1 MAMQRVAPASRTVRC
16 IRWLARPLAIVSI
29 WLVAVGFFWTAYTV
43 AGKREP
49 RSFEVLVFTAAF
61 ATAGVLSAA
70 VALLL
75 GGKKRWAAET
85 ALSVLIVTV
94 IPIGGSGALF
104 WMVPK
109 AGEYLLGMSAR
120 EFPAFRGEFLGSALK
135 IAGLAGPTGAVLGT
149 MIGVIAGLLLA
160 LAGRR
165 PRLVGWLVAWLLLAC
180 VMGSIHVV
188 AFDRLTVFVTSLRL
202 NGLNQLEY
210 SWYLAGELASAMG
223 ATAGAVVGA
232 VISCGAVRM
241 DVRSRRTLPPAPA
254 SRIES

>member
-1 MAMQRVAPASRTVRC
+1 
-16 IRWLARPLAIVSI
+16 
-29 WLVAVGFFWTAYTV
+29 
-43 AGKREP
+43 
-49 RSFEVLVFTAAF
+49 
-61 ATAGVLSAA
+61 
-70 VALLL
+70 
-75 GGKKRWAAET
+75 
-85 ALSVLIVTV
+85 
-94 IPIGGSGALF
+94 
-104 WMVPK
+104 MVPK

-241 DVRSRRTLPPAPA
+241 DVRSRRQHSSGTCLADRILSQVRIGLSPTFLSLPLAPGVYRSGTSSGF
-254 SRIES
+254 SR